1 MKLSTGRSIMI
12 IIILPTIKLTEACP
26 LSKKKQNKK
35 EVDYVCSRSV
45 RNKNNIKRVSAQN
58 SMIPAQVSRE
68 LTRSNPNKFL
78 SVMFATTEN
87 QKSIMLY

>member
-12 IIILPTIKLTEACP
+12 IIILLIIKLTEAYP
-26 LSKKKQNKK
+26 LSIKIIKK

-58 SMIPAQVSRE
+58 SMIPAQVPRE
-68 LTRSNPNKFL
+68 LQDLTQTNFSR
-78 SVMFATTEN
+78 
-87 QKSIMLY
+87 

>member
-12 IIILPTIKLTEACP
+12 IIIILLIKLTEAWP
-26 LSKKKQNKK
+26 LSIKKTQK

-58 SMIPAQVSRE
+58 SRIPAQVPRE
-68 LTRSNPNKFL
+68 LQDETQTNFSR
-78 SVMFATTEN
+78 
-87 QKSIMLY
+87 

>member
-12 IIILPTIKLTEACP
+12 IILLIIIKLTEACP
-26 LSKKKQNKK
+26 LSKKK

-58 SMIPAQVSRE
+58 SMIPAQVPRE
-68 LTRSNPNKFL
+68 LQDLTQTNFSR
-78 SVMFATTEN
+78 
-87 QKSIMLY
+87 